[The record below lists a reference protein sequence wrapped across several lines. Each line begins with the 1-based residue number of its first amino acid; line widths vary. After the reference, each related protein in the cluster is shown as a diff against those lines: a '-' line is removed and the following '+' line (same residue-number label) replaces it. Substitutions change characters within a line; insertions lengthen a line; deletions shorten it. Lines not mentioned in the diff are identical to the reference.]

1 LCAGC
6 MQAVFVCCVISVQ
19 GVTSR
24 CCCTGV
30 AHLRAISWASY
41 GVETQKEASARF
53 LTWRD
58 QPLLKEVVESLWSP
72 FSLVSCSEEFGNSS
86 LDASALSLH
95 SASNCRPSFSEV
107 T

>member
-1 LCAGC
+1 
-6 MQAVFVCCVISVQ
+6 MFVCCVLSVQ

-30 AHLRAISWASY
+30 THLRAINWATY
-41 GVETQKEASARF
+41 GVETQREASARF
-53 LTWRD
+53 LTWPD
-58 QPLLKEVVESLWSP
+58 LPLLKEVVESLWSP

-86 LDASALSLH
+86 LDTSALSLH
-95 SASNCRPSFSEV
+95 SASNSKPSFSGV